1 MLKPNEILKL
11 DFDVNDF
18 WESVKRK
25 DEITVPPSPPPAFD
39 DEIIQHLKNNFAE
52 LLFSKPMYNRV
63 QENDFVVYK
72 NKIWLTTE
80 RSNNVIALL
89 SINGEKNILQIL
101 DHSIPTFFLNRF
113 NDIKIGDVFDF
124 PELGEIKIHN
134 LQNSNALVEVLSS
147 KHLKVIENP
156 KQNLDDQFKIL
167 SSITTTGSLTKY
179 IESIYKEYQFVLK
192 EIWYEIFAFTSN
204 KNNFN
209 NTIDSL
215 KESFENA
222 EFDAF
227 KQTINLYLSNPPKPI
242 VNYYGSSDINYQ
254 QASKILLIEYCFKY
268 EDAFHDFNNK
278 KDKMLY
284 EDIIYQI
291 TLKIIS
297 DLFLLD
303 EAKFIESII
312 FNGQIKNINKAT
324 GHFEK
329 SCILSLLVN
338 RNTFLSINLAD
349 VDAKIC
355 FKSLKGIGSPNLNN
369 VTPITPILTIDKNDS
384 RFISP
389 TDIINNL
396 DTSLN
401 LAAMD
406 WEDFEMLVREVFEK
420 EFSYNGGEVK
430 VTRSSRDGGVDAI
443 AFDPDPIR
451 GGKIVIQAKR
461 YTNTVEVS
469 AVRDLYGTMI
479 HEGASKGILV
489 TTADYGKD
497 AYEFALGKPI
507 TLLNGGHL
515 LYYLEKHGHKARID
529 LLEAKKILKEEK
541 EFYNDFNDKGVT

>member
-1 MLKPNEILKL
+1 MVSSNEILKL
-11 DFDVNDF
+11 DFDLDVF

-25 DEITVPPSPPPAFD
+25 DEITIKQPPFAFD
-39 DEIIQHLKNNFAE
+39 NEIIQQLKNNYSE
-52 LLFSKPMYNRV
+52 LVFNNPRFHRV
-63 QENDFVVYK
+63 VENDLVVYK
-72 NKIWLTTE
+72 NKIWLVKE
-80 RSNNVIALL
+80 RSKNIIALW
-89 SINGEKNILQIL
+89 SINEGKEIIQAIE
-101 DHSIPTFFLNRF
+101 HPIPLLFLNKF
-113 NDIKIGDVFDF
+113 NDLKIGDICRI
-124 PELGEIKIHN
+124 PELGDVEIHN
-134 LQNSNALVEVLSS
+134 LQNDDILVKVIYS
-147 KHLKVIENP
+147 KHLKVIKHP
-156 KQNLDDQFKIL
+156 KQNLDDQFLIL
-167 SSITTTGSLTKY
+167 SSITASSLNELIDNAY
-179 IESIYKEYQFVLK
+179 FEYQSILRD
-192 EIWYEIFAFTSN
+192 IWNESFAFANN

-222 EFDAF
+222 EFGAF
-227 KQTINLYLSNPPKPI
+227 EQTINLYLSNPSKPI
-242 VNYYGSSDINYQ
+242 INYYVSSDINYQ
-254 QASKILLIEYCFKY
+254 QDSKILLIEYCFKY
-268 EDAFHDFNNK
+268 EDVSHDFNNK
-278 KDKMLY
+278 KDRMLY

-297 DLFLLD
+297 NLFLLD
-303 EAKFIESII
+303 EANFIETII

-324 GHFEK
+324 GHSENN
-329 SCILSLLVN
+329 CVLSLLVN
-338 RNTFLSINLAD
+338 RKTFLSINLSN
-349 VDAKIC
+349 VDAKTC
-355 FKSLKGIGSPNLNN
+355 FKSLKGISSPNLNN

-396 DTSLN
+396 DTALN

-541 EFYNDFNDKGVT
+541 EFFNDANHKGET

>member
-1 MLKPNEILKL
+1 MLKQNEILKL
-11 DFDVNDF
+11 DFDVSTF

-25 DEITVPPSPPPAFD
+25 DIITVKKPPRAFD
-39 DEIIQHLKNNFAE
+39 NEIIQQLKNNYSE
-52 LLFSKPMYNRV
+52 LVFNNPRFHRTTV
-63 QENDFVVYK
+63 NDFVVYE
-72 NKIWLTTE
+72 NKIWLVTE
-80 RSNNVIALL
+80 RTKNIIALL
-89 SINGEKNILQIL
+89 SINRETEIIQTV
-101 DHSIPTFFLNRF
+101 DHPVPLLFVNKF
-113 NDIKIGDVFDF
+113 NDIK
-124 PELGEIKIHN
+124 EGEFYITQEYGEVKI
-134 LQNSNALVEVLSS
+134 LKLTDSNALINVESSNQLKVMKNPNHNRDDLFLLLSS
-147 KHLKVIENP
+147 LIAG
-156 KQNLDDQFKIL
+156 
-167 SSITTTGSLTKY
+167 SINEFIDNAY
-179 IESIYKEYQFVLK
+179 FEYQSILRD
-192 EIWYEIFAFTSN
+192 IWNESFALANN

-222 EFDAF
+222 ELDAF
-227 KQTINLYLSNPPKPI
+227 EQTINLYLCNPPKPI

-297 DLFLLD
+297 NLFLLD
-303 EAKFIESII
+303 EANFIETII
-312 FNGQIKNINKAT
+312 FNGQLKNINKAT

>member
-1 MLKPNEILKL
+1 MVSSNEILKL
-11 DFDVNDF
+11 GFDLDVF

-25 DEITVPPSPPPAFD
+25 DEITFKQPPLAFD
-39 DEIIQHLKNNFAE
+39 NEIIQQLKNNYSE
-52 LLFSKPMYNRV
+52 LVFNNPRFHRV
-63 QENDFVVYK
+63 VENDLVVYK
-72 NKIWLTTE
+72 NKIWLAKE
-80 RSNNVIALL
+80 RSKNIIALL
-89 SINGEKNILQIL
+89 SIYEEKEIIKAIEYP
-101 DHSIPTFFLNRF
+101 IPLLFLNKF
-113 NDIKIGDVFDF
+113 NDLKIGDICLI
-124 PELGEIKIHN
+124 PELGEVKIHN
-134 LQNSNALVEVLSS
+134 LQNNDILVEVLSS
-147 KHLKVIENP
+147 KHLKVVKHP
-156 KQNLDDQFKIL
+156 KQNLDDQFLIL
-167 SSITTTGSLTKY
+167 SSITAGSLDALIDNAY
-179 IESIYKEYQFVLK
+179 FEYQSILRD
-192 EIWYEIFAFTSN
+192 IWNESFAFANN

-215 KESFENA
+215 KESFKNA

-227 KQTINLYLSNPPKPI
+227 EQTINLYLSNPPKPI
-242 VNYYGSSDINYQ
+242 INYYVSSDINYQ
-254 QASKILLIEYCFKY
+254 QTSKILLIEYCFKY
-268 EDAFHDFNNK
+268 EDVSHDFNNK
-278 KDKMLY
+278 KGRMLY

-297 DLFLLD
+297 TLFLLD
-303 EAKFIESII
+303 NANFIETII

-324 GHFEK
+324 GHSEK
-329 SCILSLLVN
+329 NCILSLLVN
-338 RNTFLSINLAD
+338 RKTFLSINLSN
-349 VDAKIC
+349 VDAKMC
-355 FKSLKGIGSPNLNN
+355 FKSLKGISSPNLNN

-389 TDIINNL
+389 TDIINDL